1 MKTNNFLLETAQQGF
16 HITVGAAT
24 SFLET
29 VQNPQKRSEAIS
41 QIQFELNQKA
51 QEWSEKGVATE
62 QEAKAYINNLIN
74 QNTGARNPSS
84 DVYTSN
90 TSTSNDANS
99 GLQQLKAEIIALR
112 LELEKMRQSKGNN

>member
-1 MKTNNFLLETAQQGF
+1 MKTNTNNFLLETAQQGF

-29 VQNPQKRSEAIS
+29 VQNPQKRSEVIS
-41 QIQFELNQKA
+41 QIQLELSHKA

-74 QNTGARNPSS
+74 QNTGAKNPSS
-84 DVYTSN
+84 DVYNSN
-90 TSTSNDANS
+90 TSNDVNS
-99 GLQQLKAEIIALR
+99 GLQELKAEIIALR
-112 LELEKMRQSKGNN
+112 LELEKIRQSKGNN

>member
-74 QNTGARNPSS
+74 QNTGAKNPSS

-90 TSTSNDANS
+90 TSNDVNS

-112 LELEKMRQSKGNN
+112 LELEKMRQSKGNS